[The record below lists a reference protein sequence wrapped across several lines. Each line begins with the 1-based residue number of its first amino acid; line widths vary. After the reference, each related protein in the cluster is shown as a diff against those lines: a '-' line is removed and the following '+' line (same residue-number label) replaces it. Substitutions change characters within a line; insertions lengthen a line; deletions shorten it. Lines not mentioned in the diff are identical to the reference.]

1 MTLTDECTMAST
13 VEEKRNLVKRYL
25 RENQYRYVDDIVSW
39 LESIDNGFRR
49 GWYTATA
56 TITKDDVNSDPC
68 VSPLNALMD
77 LIQKYKEEGFSEI
90 PIISWEGIHLTGT
103 FLETEEQFL
112 RKIGEY
118 ISAWLKT
125 HEKDEGKI
133 REEIAQHEREIRKL
147 RAQLTDIRD

>member
-1 MTLTDECTMAST
+1 MAST
-13 VEEKRNLVKRYL
+13 IEEKRNLVKSYL
-25 RENQYRYVDDIVSW
+25 REDQYRYVDDIVSW
-39 LESIDNGFRR
+39 LETIGNGFRR

-77 LIQKYKEEGFSEI
+77 LIQKYKEEGFTEI
-90 PIISWEGIHLTGT
+90 PIISWEGIHLKGT

-118 ISAWLKT
+118 VAAWLKT
-125 HEKDEGKI
+125 HEKDEAKI
-133 REEIAQHEREIRKL
+133 RDEIAQHEREIQKL

>member
-13 VEEKRNLVKRYL
+13 VEEKRDLVKRYL
-25 RENQYRYVDDIVSW
+25 REDQYKYVDDIVSW
-39 LESIDNGFRR
+39 LETIGNGFRR

-68 VSPLNALMD
+68 VSPLNALSD

-90 PIISWEGIHLTGT
+90 PIISWEGIHLAGT
-103 FLETEEQFL
+103 FLETEEHFF
-112 RKIGEY
+112 RKIGTY
-118 ISAWLKT
+118 VSAWLKT
-125 HEKDEGKI
+125 HEKDEAKI
-133 REEIAQHEREIRKL
+133 REEIAQHEREIQKL